1 MSQKETK
8 EIINN
13 LYERSKKL
21 FEHLNQP
28 SLFEEPLKDSII
40 IANLGKDLDKEANII
55 KSLDTL
61 DKADL
66 LDYSMKPNG
75 NLDTS
80 KLKDSISNTY
90 LESSENGST
99 DQKGGYITSGGVI
112 RIGITKYKA
121 LVLKYG
127 KIIFLNNGYMN
138 ESLVMNNDI
147 LNLET
152 KIPIFKPINS
162 KDIMYDTF
170 NNYHQLGS
178 DKDDNNYLVNI
189 NQTNTHKINLDES
202 NFSSFVDS
210 KIYIFLHKK
219 VKTKNTNAPKK
230 EKDISSAQSTQ
241 IIENKDTIIGYSSLE
256 MSKIFLGDDFKFKGK
271 INLLEKKKS
280 DNKKSENNAKK
291 KKVRVKIKKLKTKK
305 KKKKKKNLMK
315 KEKELSEILKLP
327 LI

>member
-202 NFSSFVDS
+202 NFTSFVDS

-219 VKTKNTNAPKK
+219 VKTKN
-230 EKDISSAQSTQ
+230 I
-241 IIENKDTIIGYSSLE
+241 
-256 MSKIFLGDDFKFKGK
+256 M
-271 INLLEKKKS
+271 LL
-280 DNKKSENNAKK
+280 KK
-291 KKVRVKIKKLKTKK
+291 KKIFQVLKVHK
-305 KKKKKKNLMK
+305 
-315 KEKELSEILKLP
+315 
-327 LI
+327 

>member
-138 ESLVMNNDI
+138 ES
-147 LNLET
+147 
-152 KIPIFKPINS
+152 
-162 KDIMYDTF
+162 
-170 NNYHQLGS
+170 
-178 DKDDNNYLVNI
+178 
-189 NQTNTHKINLDES
+189 
-202 NFSSFVDS
+202 
-210 KIYIFLHKK
+210 
-219 VKTKNTNAPKK
+219 
-230 EKDISSAQSTQ
+230 
-241 IIENKDTIIGYSSLE
+241 
-256 MSKIFLGDDFKFKGK
+256 
-271 INLLEKKKS
+271 
-280 DNKKSENNAKK
+280 
-291 KKVRVKIKKLKTKK
+291 
-305 KKKKKKNLMK
+305 
-315 KEKELSEILKLP
+315 
-327 LI
+327 